1 MKISY
6 KLIKKIHLY
15 ACLSTAAVLAM
26 FILTSYVAIHHNWF
40 DHENQSETTTSA
52 LEAIPASETDWENL
66 LDKHHIKGRMT
77 REFTNNEENLVRE
90 YARAAD
96 FTKITVM
103 ASQNQVEIIKTTKSN
118 ANAFF
123 GIHRTR
129 GYGGPIQYNLYAFL
143 LDILGVS
150 LIIFTI
156 TGIIM
161 WFKVLK
167 NNRWAWI
174 IFIAG
179 LVYVGTT
186 VGVLMYG

>member
-1 MKISY
+1 
-6 KLIKKIHLY
+6 
-15 ACLSTAAVLAM
+15 
-26 FILTSYVAIHHNWF
+26 
-40 DHENQSETTTSA
+40 
-52 LEAIPASETDWENL
+52 
-66 LDKHHIKGRMT
+66 
-77 REFTNNEENLVRE
+77 
-90 YARAAD
+90 
-96 FTKITVM
+96 M
-103 ASQNQVEIIKTTKSN
+103 ANQNQVEIIKTTKSN